1 MKKNININMFGVIY
15 AIDEDA
21 YDLLK
26 KYLENMR
33 SYYSRR
39 SGGEEIANDVESR
52 VAELFSELKTQG
64 VEAITIE
71 HVEEI
76 IKRIG
81 DPQQMDEEADINTE
95 RVMDGGYAEVPE
107 EKGIRKLYRDPD
119 DKILGGVI
127 SGFCRYFDI
136 EEPLLPRLIFL
147 LLVFFSHAILV
158 VVYAVCWA
166 LIPEAKTAEER
177 LQMKGKRVTPNAINE
192 ELMQGVNRAKQ
203 FVNNPKNQHK
213 AGGCLTTFV
222 KICFFSILGF
232 FAFIFG
238 MVLLCVLIALGISLG
253 AAVFGLGSA
262 FVGMGMDPEIVSV
275 LSTVPAWLQWTFAGA
290 TILVL
295 AIPLFMLLHK
305 LLSKPDKSMSTGLVV
320 TMIIVWILAL
330 GVAISTL
337 VPIAANFAE
346 KEYHIYKHYRTEA
359 VIEQPTIKTSAVLE
373 QSATKAEAIFA

>member
-52 VAELFSELKTQG
+52 VAELFADLKAQG

-71 HVEEI
+71 HVEDI

-81 DPQQMDEEADINTE
+81 DPQQMDEEADVKSE
-95 RVMDGGYAEVPE
+95 RVMDGGYAEAVD
-107 EKGIRKLYRDPD
+107 EKSVRKLYRDPD

-127 SGFCRYFDI
+127 SGFCHYLGI
-136 EEPLLPRLIFL
+136 EDPVIARLLFL

-192 ELMQGVNRAKQ
+192 ELMQGVDRAKK
-203 FVNNPKNQHK
+203 FVNDPENQRK
-213 AGGCLTTFV
+213 AGGCLATFV
-222 KICFFSILGF
+222 KICFFSFLGF
-232 FAFIFG
+232 LALIFG
-238 MVLLCVLIALGISLG
+238 SILLCVLVALFVSLG
-253 AAVFGLGSA
+253 ATVFGIGGVLMGLGVDPD
-262 FVGMGMDPEIVSV
+262 FVAMLG
-275 LSTVPAWLQWTFAGA
+275 TVPTWIQWTFAGA

-305 LLSKPDKSMSTGLVV
+305 LLSKPEKSMSTGTVV
-320 TMIIVWILAL
+320 TMIVVWILAL

-337 VPIAANFAE
+337 IPIAANFADQ
-346 KEYHIYKHYRTEA
+346 EYKFYKTYRTEA
-359 VIEQPTIKTSAVLE
+359 VIEQPAAEVVAEQPAAVAVF
-373 QSATKAEAIFA
+373 S

>member
-21 YDLLK
+21 YELLK

-52 VAELFSELKTQG
+52 VAELFAELKAQG
-64 VEAITIE
+64 IEAVTIE

-81 DPQQMDEEADINTE
+81 DPQQMDDEADLKSD
-95 RVMDGGYAEVPE
+95 RVMDGGYAETVE
-107 EKGIRKLYRDPD
+107 NKGIRKLYRDPD

-127 SGFCRYFDI
+127 SGLCHYMGID
-136 EEPLLPRLIFL
+136 EPLIVRLIFL

-177 LQMKGKRVTPNAINE
+177 LLMRGKRVTPNSINE

-203 FVNNPKNQHK
+203 YV
-213 AGGCLTTFV
+213 
-222 KICFFSILGF
+222 I
-232 FAFIFG
+232 
-238 MVLLCVLIALGISLG
+238 VLKTSERQV
-253 AAVFGLGSA
+253 
-262 FVGMGMDPEIVSV
+262 D
-275 LSTVPAWLQWTFAGA
+275 AWLHSLRF
-290 TILVL
+290 V
-295 AIPLFMLLHK
+295 
-305 LLSKPDKSMSTGLVV
+305 SSRS
-320 TMIIVWILAL
+320 
-330 GVAISTL
+330 
-337 VPIAANFAE
+337 
-346 KEYHIYKHYRTEA
+346 
-359 VIEQPTIKTSAVLE
+359 
-373 QSATKAEAIFA
+373 

>member
-52 VAELFSELKTQG
+52 VAELFADLKAQG

-71 HVEEI
+71 HVEDI

-81 DPQQMDEEADINTE
+81 DPQQMDEEADVKSE
-95 RVMDGGYAEVPE
+95 RVMDGGYAEAVD
-107 EKGIRKLYRDPD
+107 EKSVRKLYRDPD

-127 SGFCRYFDI
+127 SGFCHYLGI
-136 EEPLLPRLIFL
+136 EDPVIARLLFL

-192 ELMQGVNRAKQ
+192 ELMQGVDRAKK
-203 FVNNPKNQHK
+203 FVNDPENQRK
-213 AGGCLTTFV
+213 AGGCLATFV
-222 KICFFSILGF
+222 KICFFSFLGF
-232 FAFIFG
+232 LALIFG
-238 MVLLCVLIALGISLG
+238 SILLCVLVALFMSLG
-253 AAVFGLGSA
+253 ATVFGIGGVLMGLGVDPD
-262 FVGMGMDPEIVSV
+262 FVTMLG
-275 LSTVPAWLQWTFAGA
+275 TVPTWIQWTFAGA

-305 LLSKPDKSMSTGLVV
+305 LLSKPEKSMSTGTVV

-337 VPIAANFAE
+337 IPIAANFADQ
-346 KEYHIYKHYRTEA
+346 EYKFYKTYRTEA
-359 VIEQPTIKTSAVLE
+359 VLEQPAAEVVVEQPAAVAVF
-373 QSATKAEAIFA
+373 S

>member
-52 VAELFSELKTQG
+52 VAELFADLKAQG

-71 HVEEI
+71 HVEDI

-81 DPQQMDEEADINTE
+81 DPQQMDEEADVKSE
-95 RVMDGGYAEVPE
+95 RVMDGGYAEAVD
-107 EKGIRKLYRDPD
+107 EKTVRKLYRDPD

-127 SGFCRYFDI
+127 SGFCHYLGI
-136 EEPLLPRLIFL
+136 EDPVIARLIFL

-192 ELMQGVNRAKQ
+192 ELMQGVDRAKK
-203 FVNNPKNQHK
+203 FVNDPENQRK
-213 AGGCLTTFV
+213 ASGCLATFV
-222 KICFFSILGF
+222 KVCFFSFLGF
-232 FAFIFG
+232 LTLVFG
-238 MVLLCVLIALGISLG
+238 SILLCILVVLGISLG
-253 AAVFGLGSA
+253 ATVFGLGTA
-262 FVGMGMDPEIVSV
+262 FVGLGLDPEIVN
-275 LSTVPAWLQWTFAGA
+275 LLGGVPTWVQWTFAGA

-295 AIPLFMLLHK
+295 AIPLFLLLHK
-305 LLSKPDKSMSTGLVV
+305 LLSKPEKSMSTGLVV

-337 VPIAANFAE
+337 IPIAANFADQ
-346 KEYHIYKHYRTEA
+346 EYKFYKTYRTEA
-359 VIEQPTIKTSAVLE
+359 VIEQPAAEVVAEQPAAVAVF
-373 QSATKAEAIFA
+373 S

>member
-52 VAELFSELKTQG
+52 VAELFADLKAQG

-71 HVEEI
+71 HVEDI

-81 DPQQMDEEADINTE
+81 DPQQMDEEADVKSE
-95 RVMDGGYAEVPE
+95 RVMDGGYAEAVN
-107 EKGIRKLYRDPD
+107 EKSVRKLYRDPD

-127 SGFCRYFDI
+127 SGFCHYLGI
-136 EEPLLPRLIFL
+136 EDPVIARLLFL

-192 ELMQGVNRAKQ
+192 ELMQGVDRAKK
-203 FVNNPKNQHK
+203 FVNDPENQRK
-213 AGGCLTTFV
+213 AGGCLATFV
-222 KICFFSILGF
+222 KICFFSFLGF
-232 FAFIFG
+232 LALIFG
-238 MVLLCVLIALGISLG
+238 SILLCVLVALFVSLG
-253 AAVFGLGSA
+253 ATVFGIGGVLMGLGVDPD
-262 FVGMGMDPEIVSV
+262 FVTMLG
-275 LSTVPAWLQWTFAGA
+275 TVPTWIQWTFAGA

-305 LLSKPDKSMSTGLVV
+305 LLSKPEKSMSTGTVV

-337 VPIAANFAE
+337 IPIAANFADQ
-346 KEYHIYKHYRTEA
+346 EYKFYKTYRTEA
-359 VIEQPTIKTSAVLE
+359 VIEQPAAEVVAEQPAAVAVF
-373 QSATKAEAIFA
+373 S

>member
-52 VAELFSELKTQG
+52 VAELFADLKAQG

-71 HVEEI
+71 HVEDI

-81 DPQQMDEEADINTE
+81 DPQQMDEEADVKSE
-95 RVMDGGYAEVPE
+95 RVMDGGYAEAVDD
-107 EKGIRKLYRDPD
+107 KSVRKLYRDPD

-127 SGFCRYFDI
+127 SGLCHYLGI
-136 EEPLLPRLIFL
+136 EDPVIARLIFL

-192 ELMQGVNRAKQ
+192 ELMQGVDRAKK
-203 FVNNPKNQHK
+203 FVNDPENQRK
-213 AGGCLTTFV
+213 ASGCLATFV
-222 KICFFSILGF
+222 KVCFFSFLGF
-232 FAFIFG
+232 LTLICG
-238 MVLLCVLIALGISLG
+238 SILLCVLVALFVSLG
-253 AAVFGLGSA
+253 ATMFGIGGTMIGLGIDPD
-262 FVGMGMDPEIVSV
+262 FVNM
-275 LSTVPAWLQWTFAGA
+275 LNTVPTWVQWTFAGA

-305 LLSKPDKSMSTGLVV
+305 LLSKPEKSMSTGAVV

-337 VPIAANFAE
+337 VPIAASFAE
-346 KEYHIYKHYRTEA
+346 KEYNFHKHYRAEVVVEQPATAEAEA
-359 VIEQPTIKTSAVLE
+359 VFVS
-373 QSATKAEAIFA
+373 

>member
-39 SGGEEIANDVESR
+39 SGGEEIANDVENR
-52 VAELFSELKTQG
+52 VAEIFAELKSQG

-71 HVEEI
+71 HVEDI

-81 DPQQMDEEADINTE
+81 DPQQMDEEGNVKNE
-95 RVMDGGYAEVPE
+95 RIMDGGYAEAVG
-107 EKGIRKLYRDPD
+107 EKTVRKLYRDPD

-127 SGFCRYFDI
+127 SGFCRYLGIDDPVI
-136 EEPLLPRLIFL
+136 ARLLFL

-177 LQMKGKRVTPNAINE
+177 LQMKGKRVTPNSINE

-203 FVNNPKNQHK
+203 FVNDPENQRK

-222 KICFFSILGF
+222 KVCFFSFLGF
-232 FAFIFG
+232 LALIFG
-238 MVLLCVLIALGISLG
+238 SILLCVLVVLGISLG
-253 AAVFGLGSA
+253 AAVFGMGSA
-262 FVGMGMDPEIVSV
+262 FVGLGFDPEFVNM
-275 LSTVPAWLQWTFAGA
+275 LGTVPAWIQWTFAGA

-295 AIPLFMLLHK
+295 AIPLYMLLHK
-305 LLSKPDKSMSTGLVV
+305 LLSKPEKSMSTGAVV
-320 TMIIVWILAL
+320 TLVIVWILAL

-337 VPIAANFAE
+337 IPIAANFAD
-346 KEYHIYKHYRTEA
+346 KEYNYYEHYRTEA
-359 VIEQPTIKTSAVLE
+359 LIEQPTVTE
-373 QSATKAEAIFA
+373 TATVFA

>member
-52 VAELFSELKTQG
+52 VAELFADLKAQG

-71 HVEEI
+71 HVEDI

-81 DPQQMDEEADINTE
+81 DPQQMDEEADVKSE
-95 RVMDGGYAEVPE
+95 RVMDGGYAEAVDD
-107 EKGIRKLYRDPD
+107 KSVRKLYRDPD

-127 SGFCRYFDI
+127 SGLCHYLGI
-136 EEPLLPRLIFL
+136 EDPVIARLIFL

-192 ELMQGVNRAKQ
+192 ELMQGVDRAKK
-203 FVNNPKNQHK
+203 FVNDPENQRK
-213 AGGCLTTFV
+213 ASGCLATFV
-222 KICFFSILGF
+222 KVCFFSFLGF
-232 FAFIFG
+232 LTLVFG
-238 MVLLCVLIALGISLG
+238 SILLCILVVLGISLG
-253 AAVFGLGSA
+253 ATVFGLGTA
-262 FVGMGMDPEIVSV
+262 FVGLGLDPEIVN
-275 LSTVPAWLQWTFAGA
+275 LLGGVPTWVQWTFAGA

-305 LLSKPDKSMSTGLVV
+305 LLSKPEKSMSTGLVV

-337 VPIAANFAE
+337 IPIAANFADN
-346 KEYHIYKHYRTEA
+346 EYHFYRSYSTEA
-359 VIEQPTIKTSAVLE
+359 VIEQPAAEVALE
-373 QSATKAEAIFA
+373 QPAAVAVFS

>member
-21 YDLLK
+21 YELLN

-33 SYYSRR
+33 SYYSHR

-52 VAELFSELKTQG
+52 VAELFAELKAQG
-64 VEAITIE
+64 IEAITIE

-81 DPQQMDEEADINTE
+81 DPQQMDDEADLKSD
-95 RVMDGGYAEVPE
+95 RVMDGGYAETVE
-107 EKGIRKLYRDPD
+107 NKGIRKLYRDPD

-127 SGFCRYFDI
+127 SGLCHYMGID
-136 EEPLLPRLIFL
+136 EPLIVRLIFL

-177 LQMKGKRVTPNAINE
+177 LLMRGKRVTPNSINE

-203 FVNNPKNQHK
+203 YVNSPENQRK
-213 AGGCLTTFV
+213 ASGCLVTFV
-222 KICFFSILGF
+222 KICFFSFLGF
-232 FAFIFG
+232 LALIFG
-238 MVLLCVLIALGISLG
+238 SILLCVLVALGVSLG
-253 AAVFGLGSA
+253 ATVFGLGS
-262 FVGMGMDPEIVSV
+262 
-275 LSTVPAWLQWTFAGA
+275 FAGA

-295 AIPLFMLLHK
+295 AIPLYMLLHK
-305 LLSKPDKSMSTGLVV
+305 LLSKQEKSMSTGVVV
-320 TMIIVWILAL
+320 TLIIVWILAL

-337 VPIAANFAE
+337 LPIAANFSDYE
-346 KEYHIYKHYRTEA
+346 FNYYQKYHTKTALQHPAIETIA
-359 VIEQPTIKTSAVLE
+359 V
-373 QSATKAEAIFA
+373 

>member
-52 VAELFSELKTQG
+52 VAELFADLKAQG

-71 HVEEI
+71 HVEDI

-81 DPQQMDEEADINTE
+81 DPQQMDEEADVKSE
-95 RVMDGGYAEVPE
+95 RVMDGGYAEAVD
-107 EKGIRKLYRDPD
+107 EKTVRKLYRDPD

-127 SGFCRYFDI
+127 SGLCHYLSI
-136 EEPLLPRLIFL
+136 EDPVIARLIFL

-192 ELMQGVNRAKQ
+192 ELMQGVDRAKK
-203 FVNNPKNQHK
+203 FVNDPENQRK
-213 AGGCLTTFV
+213 AGGCLATFV
-222 KICFFSILGF
+222 KICFFSFLGF
-232 FAFIFG
+232 LTLVFG
-238 MVLLCVLIALGISLG
+238 SILLCILVVLGISLG
-253 AAVFGLGSA
+253 ATVFGLGTA
-262 FVGMGMDPEIVSV
+262 FVGLGLDPEIVN
-275 LSTVPAWLQWTFAGA
+275 LLGGVPTWVQWTFAGA

-295 AIPLFMLLHK
+295 AIPLFLLLHK
-305 LLSKPDKSMSTGLVV
+305 LLSKPEKSMSTGLVV

-337 VPIAANFAE
+337 IPIAANFADN
-346 KEYHIYKHYRTEA
+346 EYHFYRSYSTEA
-359 VIEQPTIKTSAVLE
+359 VIEQPAAEVVAEQPAAVAVF
-373 QSATKAEAIFA
+373 S

>member
-39 SGGEEIANDVESR
+39 SGGEEIANDVENR
-52 VAELFSELKTQG
+52 VAELFAELKAQG

-71 HVEEI
+71 HVEDI

-81 DPQQMDEEADINTE
+81 DPQQMDEEGDVKSE
-95 RVMDGGYAEVPE
+95 RVMDGGYAEAVE
-107 EKGIRKLYRDPD
+107 EKTVRKLYRNPD

-136 EEPLLPRLIFL
+136 EDPLLPRLIFL

-158 VVYAVCWA
+158 VIYAVCWA

-177 LQMKGKRVTPNAINE
+177 LLMKGKRVTPNAINE
-192 ELMQGVNRAKQ
+192 ELMQGVNRAKD
-203 FVNNPKNQHK
+203 FVNNPDNQRK
-213 AGGCLTTFV
+213 ASGCLATFI

-238 MVLLCVLIALGISLG
+238 MVLLCVLIALGLSLG
-253 AAVFGLGSA
+253 AAVFGLGGA
-262 FVGMGMDPEIVSV
+262 FVGLGMDPEIVNV

-305 LLSKPDKSMSTGLVV
+305 LLSKQEKSMSTGLVV

-330 GVAISTL
+330 GVAVSTL
-337 VPIAANFAE
+337 VPIAANFAD
-346 KEYHIYKHYRTEA
+346 KEYNNYWHYRTEA
-359 VIEQPTIKTSAVLE
+359 VIEQPTVTE
-373 QSATKAEAIFA
+373 AEAVFA

>member
-52 VAELFSELKTQG
+52 VAELFADLKAQG

-71 HVEEI
+71 HVEDI

-81 DPQQMDEEADINTE
+81 DPQQMDEEADVKSE
-95 RVMDGGYAEVPE
+95 RVMDGGYAEAVD
-107 EKGIRKLYRDPD
+107 EKSVRKLYRDPD

-127 SGFCRYFDI
+127 SGFCHYMGI
-136 EEPLLPRLIFL
+136 EDPVIARLLFL

-192 ELMQGVNRAKQ
+192 ELMQGVDRAKK
-203 FVNNPKNQHK
+203 FVNDPENQRK
-213 AGGCLTTFV
+213 ASGCLATFV
-222 KICFFSILGF
+222 KVCFFSFLGF
-232 FAFIFG
+232 LTLVFG
-238 MVLLCVLIALGISLG
+238 SILLCILVVLGISLG
-253 AAVFGLGSA
+253 ATVFGLGTA
-262 FVGMGMDPEIVSV
+262 FVGLGLDPEIVN
-275 LSTVPAWLQWTFAGA
+275 LLGGVPTWVQWTFAGA

-295 AIPLFMLLHK
+295 AIPLFLLLHK
-305 LLSKPDKSMSTGLVV
+305 LLSKPEKSMSTGLVV

-337 VPIAANFAE
+337 IPIAANFADN
-346 KEYHIYKHYRTEA
+346 EYHFYRSYSTEA
-359 VIEQPTIKTSAVLE
+359 VIEQPAAEVALE
-373 QSATKAEAIFA
+373 QPVAEAVFS

>member
-52 VAELFSELKTQG
+52 VAELFAELKNQG

-71 HVEEI
+71 HVEDI

-81 DPQQMDEEADINTE
+81 DPQQMDEESEVKGEHT
-95 RVMDGGYAEVPE
+95 MDGGYAETVE
-107 EKGIRKLYRDPD
+107 DKGIRKLYRDPD

-127 SGFCRYFDI
+127 SGLCHYMGID
-136 EEPLLPRLIFL
+136 EPVVVRLIFL

-203 FVNNPKNQHK
+203 FVNDPENQRK
-213 AGGCLTTFV
+213 ASGCLVTFV
-222 KICFFSILGF
+222 KVCFFSFLGF
-232 FAFIFG
+232 LALIFG
-238 MVLLCVLIALGISLG
+238 SVLLCLLVVFGLSLG
-253 AAVFGLGSA
+253 AVVFDLGSA
-262 FVGMGMDPEIVSV
+262 FVGLGIDPEFVN
-275 LSTVPAWLQWTFAGA
+275 LLGTVPAWVLWTFAGA

-295 AIPLFMLLHK
+295 AIPLYMLLHK
-305 LLSKPDKSMSTGLVV
+305 LLSKPEKSMPTGAVV
-320 TMIIVWILAL
+320 TLIIVWILAL
-330 GVAISTL
+330 GVAFSTL
-337 VPIAANFAE
+337 IPLAANYADHEFNYYQ
-346 KEYHIYKHYRTEA
+346 KYRTEA
-359 VIEQPTIKTSAVLE
+359 ALQNPVNETTAVLV
-373 QSATKAEAIFA
+373 

>member
-52 VAELFSELKTQG
+52 VAELFADLKAQG

-71 HVEEI
+71 HVEDI

-81 DPQQMDEEADINTE
+81 DPQQMDEEADVKSE
-95 RVMDGGYAEVPE
+95 RVMDGGYAEAVDD
-107 EKGIRKLYRDPD
+107 KSVRKLYRDPD

-127 SGFCRYFDI
+127 SGFCHYLGI
-136 EEPLLPRLIFL
+136 EDPVIARLLFL

-192 ELMQGVNRAKQ
+192 ELMQGVDRAKK
-203 FVNNPKNQHK
+203 FVNDPENQRK
-213 AGGCLTTFV
+213 AGGCLATFV
-222 KICFFSILGF
+222 KICFFSFLGF
-232 FAFIFG
+232 LALIFG
-238 MVLLCVLIALGISLG
+238 SILLCVLVALFVSLG
-253 AAVFGLGSA
+253 ATVFGIGGVLMGLGVDPD
-262 FVGMGMDPEIVSV
+262 FVTMLG
-275 LSTVPAWLQWTFAGA
+275 TVPTWIQWTFAGA

-305 LLSKPDKSMSTGLVV
+305 LLSKPEKSMSTGTVV

-337 VPIAANFAE
+337 IPIAANFADQ
-346 KEYHIYKHYRTEA
+346 EYKFYKTYRTEA
-359 VIEQPTIKTSAVLE
+359 VLEQPAAEVVAEQPVAVAVF
-373 QSATKAEAIFA
+373 S

>member
-21 YDLLK
+21 YELLK

-33 SYYSRR
+33 SYYSHR

-52 VAELFSELKTQG
+52 VAELFAELKAQG
-64 VEAITIE
+64 IEAITIE

-81 DPQQMDEEADINTE
+81 DPQQMDDEADLKSD
-95 RVMDGGYAEVPE
+95 RVMDGGYAETVE
-107 EKGIRKLYRDPD
+107 NKGIRKLYRDPD

-127 SGFCRYFDI
+127 SGLCHYMGID
-136 EEPLLPRLIFL
+136 EPLIVRLIFL

-177 LQMKGKRVTPNAINE
+177 LLMRGKRVTPNSINE

-203 FVNNPKNQHK
+203 YVNSPENQRK
-213 AGGCLTTFV
+213 ASGCLVTFV
-222 KICFFSILGF
+222 KICFFSFLGF
-232 FAFIFG
+232 LALIFG
-238 MVLLCVLIALGISLG
+238 SILLCVLVALGVSLG
-253 AAVFGLGSA
+253 ATVFGLGSA
-262 FVGMGMDPEIVSV
+262 FVGLGLDSEFVNMLG
-275 LSTVPAWLQWTFAGA
+275 TVPAWVQWTFAGA

-295 AIPLFMLLHK
+295 AIPLYMLLHK
-305 LLSKPDKSMSTGLVV
+305 LLSKQEKSMSTGVVV
-320 TMIIVWILAL
+320 TLIIVWILAL

-337 VPIAANFAE
+337 LPIAANFSNYE
-346 KEYHIYKHYRTEA
+346 FNYYQKYHTKTALQHPA
-359 VIEQPTIKTSAVLE
+359 IETIAVLG
-373 QSATKAEAIFA
+373 

>member
-52 VAELFSELKTQG
+52 VAELFADLKAQG

-71 HVEEI
+71 HVEDI

-81 DPQQMDEEADINTE
+81 DPQQMDEEADVKSE
-95 RVMDGGYAEVPE
+95 RVMDGGYAEAVD
-107 EKGIRKLYRDPD
+107 EKTVRKLYRDPD

-127 SGFCRYFDI
+127 SGFCHYLGI
-136 EEPLLPRLIFL
+136 EDPVIARLIFL

-192 ELMQGVNRAKQ
+192 ELMQGVDRAKK
-203 FVNNPKNQHK
+203 FVNDPENQRK
-213 AGGCLTTFV
+213 ASGCLATFV
-222 KICFFSILGF
+222 KVCFFSFLGF
-232 FAFIFG
+232 LTLVFG
-238 MVLLCVLIALGISLG
+238 SILLCILVVLGISLG
-253 AAVFGLGSA
+253 ATVFGLGTA
-262 FVGMGMDPEIVSV
+262 FVGLGLDPEIVN
-275 LSTVPAWLQWTFAGA
+275 LLGGVPTWVQWTFAGA

-295 AIPLFMLLHK
+295 AIPLFLLLHK
-305 LLSKPDKSMSTGLVV
+305 LLSKPEKSMSTGLVV

-337 VPIAANFAE
+337 IPIAANFADN
-346 KEYHIYKHYRTEA
+346 EYHFYRSYSTEA
-359 VIEQPTIKTSAVLE
+359 VIEQPAAEVALE
-373 QSATKAEAIFA
+373 QPVAEAVFS

>member
-52 VAELFSELKTQG
+52 VAELFADLKAQG

-71 HVEEI
+71 HVEDI

-81 DPQQMDEEADINTE
+81 DPQQMDEEADVKSE
-95 RVMDGGYAEVPE
+95 RVMDGGYAEAVD
-107 EKGIRKLYRDPD
+107 EKTVRKLYRDPD

-127 SGFCRYFDI
+127 SGLCHYLGI
-136 EEPLLPRLIFL
+136 EDPVIARLIFL

-192 ELMQGVNRAKQ
+192 ELMQGVDRAKK
-203 FVNNPKNQHK
+203 FVNDPENQRK
-213 AGGCLTTFV
+213 ASGCLATFV
-222 KICFFSILGF
+222 KVCFFSFLGF
-232 FAFIFG
+232 LTLVFG
-238 MVLLCVLIALGISLG
+238 SILLCILVVLGISLG
-253 AAVFGLGSA
+253 ATVFGLGTA
-262 FVGMGMDPEIVSV
+262 FVGLGLDPEIVN
-275 LSTVPAWLQWTFAGA
+275 LLGGVPTWVQWTFAGA

-305 LLSKPDKSMSTGLVV
+305 LLSKPEKSMSTGLVV

-337 VPIAANFAE
+337 IPIAANFADQ
-346 KEYHIYKHYRTEA
+346 EYKFYKTYRTEA
-359 VIEQPTIKTSAVLE
+359 VIEQPAAEVVAEQPAAVAVF
-373 QSATKAEAIFA
+373 S

>member
-39 SGGEEIANDVESR
+39 SGGEEVANDVESR
-52 VAELFSELKTQG
+52 VAELFADLKAQG

-71 HVEEI
+71 HVEDI

-81 DPQQMDEEADINTE
+81 DPQQMDEEADVKSE
-95 RVMDGGYAEVPE
+95 RVMDGGYAEAVDD
-107 EKGIRKLYRDPD
+107 KSVRKLYRDPD

-127 SGFCRYFDI
+127 SGLCHYLGVEDPVI
-136 EEPLLPRLIFL
+136 ARLIFL

-192 ELMQGVNRAKQ
+192 ELMQGVDRAKK
-203 FVNNPKNQHK
+203 FVNDPENQRK
-213 AGGCLTTFV
+213 AGGCLATFV
-222 KICFFSILGF
+222 KICFFSFLGLL
-232 FAFIFG
+232 ALIFG
-238 MVLLCVLIALGISLG
+238 SILLCVLVALFVSLG
-253 AAVFGLGSA
+253 ATVFGIGGVLMGLGVDPD
-262 FVGMGMDPEIVSV
+262 FVTMLG
-275 LSTVPAWLQWTFAGA
+275 TVPTWIQWTFAGA

-305 LLSKPDKSMSTGLVV
+305 LLSKPEKSMSTGTVV

-337 VPIAANFAE
+337 IPIAANFADQ
-346 KEYHIYKHYRTEA
+346 EYKFYKTYRTEA
-359 VIEQPTIKTSAVLE
+359 VIEQPAAEDVAEQPAAVAVF
-373 QSATKAEAIFA
+373 S

>member
-52 VAELFSELKTQG
+52 VAELFADLKAQG

-71 HVEEI
+71 HVEDI

-81 DPQQMDEEADINTE
+81 DPQQMDEEADVKSE
-95 RVMDGGYAEVPE
+95 RVMDGGYAEAVDD
-107 EKGIRKLYRDPD
+107 KSVRKLYRDPD

-127 SGFCRYFDI
+127 SGLCHYLGI
-136 EEPLLPRLIFL
+136 EDPVIARLIFL

-192 ELMQGVNRAKQ
+192 ELMQGVDRAKK
-203 FVNNPKNQHK
+203 FVNDPENQRK
-213 AGGCLTTFV
+213 ASGCLATFV
-222 KICFFSILGF
+222 KVCFFSFLGF
-232 FAFIFG
+232 LTLVFG
-238 MVLLCVLIALGISLG
+238 SILLCILVVLGISLG
-253 AAVFGLGSA
+253 ATVFGLGTA
-262 FVGMGMDPEIVSV
+262 FVGLGLDPEIVN
-275 LSTVPAWLQWTFAGA
+275 LLGGVPTWVQWTFAGA

-305 LLSKPDKSMSTGLVV
+305 LLSKPEKSMSTGLVV

-337 VPIAANFAE
+337 IPIAANFADQ
-346 KEYHIYKHYRTEA
+346 EYKFYKTYRTEA
-359 VIEQPTIKTSAVLE
+359 VIEQPAAEVVAEQPAAVAVF
-373 QSATKAEAIFA
+373 S

>member
-52 VAELFSELKTQG
+52 VAELFADLKAQG

-71 HVEEI
+71 HVEDI

-81 DPQQMDEEADINTE
+81 DPQQMDEEADVKSE
-95 RVMDGGYAEVPE
+95 RVMDGGYAEAVDD
-107 EKGIRKLYRDPD
+107 KSVRKLYRDPD

-127 SGFCRYFDI
+127 SGFCHYLGI
-136 EEPLLPRLIFL
+136 EDPVIARLIFL

-192 ELMQGVNRAKQ
+192 ELMQGVDRAKK
-203 FVNNPKNQHK
+203 FVNDPENQRK
-213 AGGCLTTFV
+213 ASGCLATFV
-222 KICFFSILGF
+222 KVCFFSFLGF
-232 FAFIFG
+232 LTLVFG
-238 MVLLCVLIALGISLG
+238 SILLCILVVLGISLG
-253 AAVFGLGSA
+253 ATVFGLGTA
-262 FVGMGMDPEIVSV
+262 FVGLGLDPEIVN
-275 LSTVPAWLQWTFAGA
+275 LLGGVPTWVQWTFAGA

-295 AIPLFMLLHK
+295 AIPLFLLLHK
-305 LLSKPDKSMSTGLVV
+305 LLSKPEKSMSTGLVV

-337 VPIAANFAE
+337 IPIAANFADN
-346 KEYHIYKHYRTEA
+346 EYHFYRSYSTEA
-359 VIEQPTIKTSAVLE
+359 VIEQPAAEVVAEQPAAVAVF
-373 QSATKAEAIFA
+373 S

>member
-52 VAELFSELKTQG
+52 VAELFADLKAQG

-71 HVEEI
+71 HVEDI

-81 DPQQMDEEADINTE
+81 DPQQMDEEADVKSE
-95 RVMDGGYAEVPE
+95 RVMDGGYAEAVN
-107 EKGIRKLYRDPD
+107 EKSVRKLYRDPD

-127 SGFCRYFDI
+127 SGFCHYLGI
-136 EEPLLPRLIFL
+136 EDPVIARLLFL

-192 ELMQGVNRAKQ
+192 ELMQGVDRAKK
-203 FVNNPKNQHK
+203 FVNEPENQRK
-213 AGGCLTTFV
+213 AGGCLATFV
-222 KICFFSILGF
+222 KICFFSFLGF
-232 FAFIFG
+232 LALIFG
-238 MVLLCVLIALGISLG
+238 SILLCVLVALFVSLG
-253 AAVFGLGSA
+253 ATVFGIGGVLMGLGVDPD
-262 FVGMGMDPEIVSV
+262 FVTMLG
-275 LSTVPAWLQWTFAGA
+275 TVPTWIQWTFAGA

-305 LLSKPDKSMSTGLVV
+305 LLSKLYNQILTLKNMKSL
-320 TMIIVWILAL
+320 IVF
-330 GVAISTL
+330 
-337 VPIAANFAE
+337 P
-346 KEYHIYKHYRTEA
+346 
-359 VIEQPTIKTSAVLE
+359 
-373 QSATKAEAIFA
+373 

>member
-52 VAELFSELKTQG
+52 VAELFADLKAQG

-71 HVEEI
+71 HVEDI

-81 DPQQMDEEADINTE
+81 DPQQMDEEADVKSE
-95 RVMDGGYAEVPE
+95 RVMDGGYAEAVE
-107 EKGIRKLYRDPD
+107 EKSVRKLYRDPD

-127 SGFCRYFDI
+127 SGFCHYLGI
-136 EEPLLPRLIFL
+136 EDPVIARLLFL

-192 ELMQGVNRAKQ
+192 ELMQGVDRAKK
-203 FVNNPKNQHK
+203 FVNDPENQRK
-213 AGGCLTTFV
+213 AGGCLATFV
-222 KICFFSILGF
+222 KICFFSFLGF
-232 FAFIFG
+232 LALIFG
-238 MVLLCVLIALGISLG
+238 SILLCVLVALFVSLG
-253 AAVFGLGSA
+253 ATVFGIGGVLMGLGVDPD
-262 FVGMGMDPEIVSV
+262 FVTMLG
-275 LSTVPAWLQWTFAGA
+275 TVPTWIQWTFAGA

-305 LLSKPDKSMSTGLVV
+305 LLSKPEKSMSTGTVV

-337 VPIAANFAE
+337 IPIAANFADQ
-346 KEYHIYKHYRTEA
+346 EYKFYKTYRTEA
-359 VIEQPTIKTSAVLE
+359 VIEQPAAEVVAEQPAAVAVF
-373 QSATKAEAIFA
+373 S

>member
-21 YDLLK
+21 YELLK

-52 VAELFSELKTQG
+52 VAELFAELKAQG
-64 VEAITIE
+64 IEAVTIE

-81 DPQQMDEEADINTE
+81 DPQQMDDEADLKSD
-95 RVMDGGYAEVPE
+95 RVMDGGYAETVE
-107 EKGIRKLYRDPD
+107 NKGIKKLYRDPD

-127 SGFCRYFDI
+127 SGLCHYMGID
-136 EEPLLPRLIFL
+136 EPLIVRLIFL

-177 LQMKGKRVTPNAINE
+177 LLMRGKRVTPNSINE

-203 FVNNPKNQHK
+203 YVNSPENQRK
-213 AGGCLTTFV
+213 ASGCLVTFV
-222 KICFFSILGF
+222 KICFFSFLGF
-232 FAFIFG
+232 LALIFG
-238 MVLLCVLIALGISLG
+238 SILLCVLVALGVSLG
-253 AAVFGLGSA
+253 ATVFGLGSA
-262 FVGMGMDPEIVSV
+262 FVGLGLDSEFVNMLG
-275 LSTVPAWLQWTFAGA
+275 TVPAWVQWTFAGA

-295 AIPLFMLLHK
+295 AIPLYMLLHK
-305 LLSKPDKSMSTGLVV
+305 LLSKPEKSMSTGIVV
-320 TMIIVWILAL
+320 TLIIVWILAL

-337 VPIAANFAE
+337 LPITASFADYE
-346 KEYHIYKHYRTEA
+346 FNNYHKYHAKTALQHPA
-359 VIEQPTIKTSAVLE
+359 IETIAVLG
-373 QSATKAEAIFA
+373 